1 MTPTPDE
8 PCLSIE
14 RATEYVGDLQG
25 VLGLLGTLS
34 QSLQEDLPEIQAQL
48 DAGNLPGANRLLHQ
62 LKGFAPVFCVDSLV
76 ADVVHVE
83 GLSKGADLSG
93 VRSAYAQLAPRLQ
106 QFLAE
111 VQATLAQPR

>member
-76 ADVVHVE
+76 AQVVQVE
-83 GLSKGADLSG
+83 ALSKGQDLQA
-93 VRSAYAQLAPRLQ
+93 VRTAYAQLGPRLQ
-106 QFLAE
+106 QLLAE
-111 VQATLAQPR
+111 VQARLVSPA

>member
-1 MTPTPDE
+1 MTPTQA
-8 PCLSIE
+8 PCLSID
-14 RATEYVGDLQG
+14 RAMEYVGDMDG
-25 VLGLLGTLS
+25 VIQLLGTLQHS
-34 QSLQEDLPEIQAQL
+34 LQSDLPQIQSLL
-48 DAGNLPGANRLLHQ
+48 DAGDLSGANRLLHQ